1 MKKPIIIGS
10 IIAALGIAGGVAV
23 GAYQSSES
31 GPRYADIVSV
41 DPIVQTSSTPREV
54 CENVTVTHQRPVK
67 DENRIAGTA
76 IGAIVGGVVGNQFG
90 GGSGKKIMTAAGAVG
105 GGLAGNQVQQQMQ
118 QGDTYQTTEQR
129 CSTVNDS
136 KQETVG
142 YDVRYRYDGEVHEA
156 KLDDKPEGERVL
168 MRDGKPQWD
177 ENPQSS

>member
-41 DPIVQTSSTPREV
+41 DPIVQTSSAPREV

-129 CSTVNDS
+129 CSTVSDS

-156 KLDDKPEGERVL
+156 KLDEKPEGERVL
-168 MRDGKPQWD
+168 IRNGQPQWD
-177 ENPQSS
+177 GNPQSS

>member
-1 MKKPIIIGS
+1 MNKPIVIGGV
-10 IIAALGIAGGVAV
+10 IAALGIAGGIAV
-23 GAYQSSES
+23 GSYQSSES
-31 GPRYADIVSV
+31 GPRYAEIVDV
-41 DPIVQTSSTPREV
+41 EPIVQTTDTPREV
-54 CENVTVTHQRPVK
+54 CKNVTVTHQRPVK

-105 GGLAGNQVQQQMQ
+105 GGVAGNQVQQQMQ

-136 KQETVG
+136 KEETVG

-156 KLDDKPEGERVL
+156 KLDEKPEGDKVL
-168 MRDGKPQWD
+168 MRDGQPQWKED
-177 ENPQSS
+177 ARS

>member
-118 QGDTYQTTEQR
+118 RGDTYQTTEQR

-168 MRDGKPQWD
+168 MRDSKPQW
-177 ENPQSS
+177 EGNPQSS

>member
-41 DPIVQTSSTPREV
+41 DPIVQTSSKPREV

-168 MRDGKPQWD
+168 MRDGKPQW
-177 ENPQSS
+177 EGNPQSS

>member
-1 MKKPIIIGS
+1 MNKPIVFGS

-23 GAYQSSES
+23 GSYQSSED

-41 DPIVQTSSTPREV
+41 DPIVQTTSTPRQE
-54 CENVTVTHQRPVK
+54 CKNVTVTRQRPVQ
-67 DENRIAGTA
+67 DDHRIAGTA

-105 GGLAGNQVQQQMQ
+105 GGVAGNQVQQQMQ

-136 KQETVG
+136 KDETVG
-142 YDVRYRYDGEVHEA
+142 YDVRYRYDGEVREA
-156 KLDDKPEGERVL
+156 KLDDKPDGDRVL
-168 MRDGKPQWD
+168 MRDGQPQWD
-177 ENPQSS
+177 GNSQSS

>member
-1 MKKPIIIGS
+1 MNKPIVIGGV
-10 IIAALGIAGGVAV
+10 IAALGIAGGIAV
-23 GAYQSSES
+23 GSYQSSES
-31 GPRYADIVSV
+31 GPRYAEIVDV
-41 DPIVQTSSTPREV
+41 EPIVQTTDTPREV
-54 CENVTVTHQRPVK
+54 CKNVTVTHQRPVK

-105 GGLAGNQVQQQMQ
+105 GGVAGNQVQQQMQ

-136 KQETVG
+136 KEETVG

-156 KLDDKPEGERVL
+156 KLDEKPEGDKVL
-168 MRDGKPQWD
+168 MRDGKPQWKED
-177 ENPQSS
+177 ARS

>member
-1 MKKPIIIGS
+1 MNKPIVIGGV
-10 IIAALGIAGGVAV
+10 IAALGIAGGIAV
-23 GAYQSSES
+23 GSYQSSES
-31 GPRYADIVSV
+31 GPRYAEIVDV
-41 DPIVQTSSTPREV
+41 EPIVQTTDTPREV
-54 CENVTVTHQRPVK
+54 CKNVTVTHQRPVK

-105 GGLAGNQVQQQMQ
+105 GGVAGNQVQQQMQ

-136 KQETVG
+136 KEETVG

-156 KLDDKPEGERVL
+156 KLDEKPDGGKVL
-168 MRDGKPQWD
+168 MRDGQPQWKED
-177 ENPQSS
+177 ARS

>member
-156 KLDDKPEGERVL
+156 KLDEKPEGERVL
-168 MRDGKPQWD
+168 IRNGQPQWD
-177 ENPQSS
+177 GNPQSS

>member
-177 ENPQSS
+177 GNPQSS

>member
-1 MKKPIIIGS
+1 MNKPIMIGG

-23 GAYQSSES
+23 GSYQSSEE

-41 DPIVQTSSTPREV
+41 DPIVQTTDSPREV
-54 CENVTVTHQRPVK
+54 CKNVTVTHQRPVE
-67 DENRIAGTA
+67 DDHRIAGTA

-105 GGLAGNQVQQQMQ
+105 GGVAGNQVQERMQ
-118 QGDTYQTTEQR
+118 QGDTYQTTEKR

-136 KQETVG
+136 KDETVG

-156 KLDDKPEGERVL
+156 KLDDKPDSDRVL

-177 ENPQSS
+177 GDAQSS

>member
-1 MKKPIIIGS
+1 MNKPIIIGGV
-10 IIAALGIAGGVAV
+10 IAALGIAGGIAV
-23 GAYQSSES
+23 GSYQSSES
-31 GPRYADIVSV
+31 GPRYAEIVSV
-41 DPIVQTSSTPREV
+41 EPIVQTTDTPREV
-54 CENVTVTHQRPVK
+54 CKNVTVTHQRPAK

-105 GGLAGNQVQQQMQ
+105 GGVAGNQVQQQMQ

-136 KQETVG
+136 KEETVG

-156 KLDDKPEGERVL
+156 KLDEKPDGDRVL
-168 MRDGKPQWD
+168 MRDGNPQWND
-177 ENPQSS
+177 DARSS

>member
-168 MRDGKPQWD
+168 MRDGKPQW
-177 ENPQSS
+177 EGNPQSS

>member
-1 MKKPIIIGS
+1 MNKPIIIGGV
-10 IIAALGIAGGVAV
+10 IAALGIAGGIAV
-23 GAYQSSES
+23 GSYQSSES
-31 GPRYADIVSV
+31 GPRYAEIVSV
-41 DPIVQTSSTPREV
+41 EPIVQTTDTPREV
-54 CENVTVTHQRPVK
+54 CKNVTVTHQRPAK

-105 GGLAGNQVQQQMQ
+105 GGVAGNQVQQQMQ

-136 KQETVG
+136 KEETVG

-156 KLDDKPEGERVL
+156 KLDEKPDGDRVL
-168 MRDGKPQWD
+168 MRDGNPQWD
-177 ENPQSS
+177 DDARSS

>member
-168 MRDGKPQWD
+168 MRDGKPQWE